1 MPSFIDII
9 VRGGPLMIPIA
20 LCSVVSLAIILERL
34 IRLRRVRKANEAF
47 LERIRG
53 NIRVGRVQDALAICQ
68 ASDAPLA
75 MIFAAGLK
83 RVADGEDQTRRAI
96 EDAGRKETVELE
108 RHLGGLATIV
118 GGAPLLGFLGTVLG
132 MIQAFQQVER
142 LGGAVNAN
150 SLAGVIW
157 QALITTAAGLAVAIP
172 TFFAHNYLV
181 ARIQEQV
188 HTMEDKSREL
198 MVLLTTGDESIL

>member
-75 MIFAAGLK
+75 MIFAAGLNS
-83 RVADGEDQTRRAI
+83 RM
-96 EDAGRKETVELE
+96 AGMATVE
-108 RHLGGLATIV
+108 R
-118 GGAPLLGFLGTVLG
+118 
-132 MIQAFQQVER
+132 R
-142 LGGAVNAN
+142 
-150 SLAGVIW
+150 
-157 QALITTAAGLAVAIP
+157 
-172 TFFAHNYLV
+172 
-181 ARIQEQV
+181 
-188 HTMEDKSREL
+188 
-198 MVLLTTGDESIL
+198 